1 MVYTDLRFST
11 ITVEKQKVGLL
22 SMTTRSETEIFDA
35 LSSNWNDLIRHIR
48 IDSGITDIS
57 FQTWLEPLSFHAY
70 QDGIVYILIPSDNQI
85 TLQYIEGHFMNF
97 FRVTLSEFLEQNVD
111 ISFILQRNAFNI
123 VETDETA
130 DSPAPR
136 TAVHTTENPG
146 LNPKYRFD
154 TFVVGSNNE
163 LARQASV
170 AVAESPGEAYNPLF
184 LYGGP
189 GLGKTHLMHSI
200 GHFIL
205 ENRPG
210 SKVLYVTSENFTN
223 DVISSIRSGKQD
235 HEQMSRLRNK
245 YRTVDVLMVDDV
257 QFIIGKEQ
265 TQEEFF
271 NTFNELYQSGK
282 QIVLSSDKPPKEM
295 VTLEERFRSRFN
307 MGLVA
312 DIQPPDYET
321 RMAILKNNAENNAV
335 NIDDSVF
342 DYIASNVT
350 TNIRDLEGAYNKII
364 ADARLLHLPYEQ
376 FTVEFAEKALKDII
390 IPDSSR
396 KISIPVIVSAVCS
409 YYNIREDE
417 LLSRRRTSEVVLPRQ
432 IAMYLCRELTD
443 SPLEEIGKQL
453 GKKDHTTVI
462 NGINKIKSNIQSDD
476 DLSRVIDQI
485 RKKLGVVNS

>member
-1 MVYTDLRFST
+1 MS
-11 ITVEKQKVGLL
+11 I
-22 SMTTRSETEIFDA
+22 RSDEEIANA
-35 LSSNWNDLIRHIR
+35 LSASWNDLIRQIR
-48 IDSGITDIS
+48 TDSGITDIS
-57 FQTWLEPLSFHAY
+57 FQTWLEPLSFHSY
-70 QDGIVYILIPSDNQI
+70 QDGVVYILIPSDNQI
-85 TLQYIEGHFMNF
+85 TLSYIEGHFQNF
-97 FRVTLSEFLEQNVD
+97 FLVTFSEFLEQTAD
-111 ISFILQRNAFNI
+111 ISFILQKDVYNNE
-123 VETDETA
+123 ETEKKSDVSTSRSSVSAAE
-130 DSPAPR
+130 SS
-136 TAVHTTENPG
+136 N

-184 LYGGP
+184 LYGGS

-265 TQEEFF
+265 TQAEFF

-295 VTLEERFRSRFN
+295 ETLEERFRSRFN

-312 DIQPPDYET
+312 DIQAPNYET
-321 RMAILKNNAENNAV
+321 RMAILQKNAENNAV
-335 NIDDSVF
+335 NINNDVF
-342 DYIASNVT
+342 DYIATNVT
-350 TNIRDLEGAYNKII
+350 SNIRDLEGAYNKII
-364 ADARLLHLPYEQ
+364 ADAMMMHIPYEG
-376 FTVEFAEKALKDII
+376 FTVDDARKALKDII
-390 IPDSSR
+390 TSDSRGS
-396 KISIPVIVSAVCS
+396 ITIPVIVSAVCN
-409 YYNIREDE
+409 YYNIREEE

-432 IAMYLCRELTD
+432 VAMFLCRELTD
-443 SPLEEIGKQL
+443 SPLEEIGRQL

-462 NGINKIKSNIQSDD
+462 NGINRIKTTIQTDD
-476 DLSRVIDQI
+476 DLSHIIDQL
-485 RKKLGVVNS
+485 RKKLGA